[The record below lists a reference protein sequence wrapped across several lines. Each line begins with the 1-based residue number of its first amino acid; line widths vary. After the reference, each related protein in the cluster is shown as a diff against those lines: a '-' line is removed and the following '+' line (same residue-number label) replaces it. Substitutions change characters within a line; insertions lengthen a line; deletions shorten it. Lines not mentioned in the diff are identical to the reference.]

1 MYVGRGILFVYCDS
15 ILFKEFFMAKKIA
28 KVAAKAAEKPRR
40 LSKAGEWRLKHPNG
54 LGGRIL
60 DMRAVMR

>member
-1 MYVGRGILFVYCDS
+1 MKKAI
-15 ILFKEFFMAKKIA
+15 AKKTA
-28 KVAAKAAEKPRR
+28 NPKPKR